1 MATLKITPAR
11 CKASQLESLLTGR
24 LSGYVYGF
32 TRNGDG
38 TITLRGNMAGI
49 LTDVERTLAKEGLLV
64 QSSTWK

>member
-1 MATLKITPAR
+1 MATLKITPSR
-11 CKASQLESLLTGR
+11 GKASQLESLLTGR

-49 LTDVERTLAKEGLLV
+49 LTDV
-64 QSSTWK
+64 

>member
-1 MATLKITPAR
+1 MATLKITPVPG
-11 CKASQLESLLTGR
+11 KVSQLESLLVWR
-24 LSGYVYGF
+24 LSNYVYGF

-64 QSSTWK
+64 QSSTPK